1 MVLYLDRN
9 WQKDGV
15 NDSIQ
20 KIDGPVLKLNAAK
33 LDRDNKSITNDENS
47 YIFIIPQDLPEN
59 FNLMITYT
67 VTQGDFVEE
76 LTVKKNLR
84 DVLLKKDSNFKFE
97 QGKAYVFN
105 LKLLDPVNFSVTTDV
120 VKWGPGDDKTI
131 PL

>member
-1 MVLYLDRN
+1 M
-9 WQKDGV
+9 
-15 NDSIQ
+15 
-20 KIDGPVLKLNAAK
+20 
-33 LDRDNKSITNDENS
+33 ITNDENS

>member
-1 MVLYLDRN
+1 MT
-9 WQKDGV
+9 GV
-15 NDSIQ
+15 Q
-20 KIDGPVLKLNAAK
+20 TCA
-33 LDRDNKSITNDENS
+33 
-47 YIFIIPQDLPEN
+47 LPI
-59 FNLMITYT
+59 LITYT

-105 LKLLDPVNFSVTTDV
+105 LKLLDPVNFKVTTDV
-120 VKWGPGDDKTI
+120 VKWGPVDDKTI